1 MTSTN
6 GKKTISE
13 FNSQLARKSK
23 PRTVRHISDVSVGE
37 NVKVHIVKEFIEPMY
52 INDVKNAIKEKKCWK
67 ITGQLFETMSK
78 VLVAIGGIIS
88 FSSGYYGDPTLGFV
102 AGAVSTVSLAMLQ
115 FSSFS
120 YGENKKQS
128 SELNLLLTKLDID
141 TIPEF
146 NRDACKNDDA
156 KINDEINSL
165 KMIVADWKECN
176 PSPNSDTPQHDHK
189 VPITSSDTPQHD
201 HKVTITSS
209 DAPNDNQII
218 V

>member
-6 GKKTISE
+6 GTKTISE
-13 FNSQLARKSK
+13 FNSQFAKKSK
-23 PRTVRHISDVSVGE
+23 HKTVNHISDVSVGE

-146 NRDACKNDDA
+146 NRDVYKNDDA

-165 KMIVADWKECN
+165 KMMVADLKDCN
-176 PSPNSDTPQHDHK
+176 PSP
-189 VPITSSDTPQHD
+189 SSDAQQHE
-201 HKVTITSS
+201 HQETITSS
-209 DAPNDNQII
+209 DAPNDGNQII

>member
-6 GKKTISE
+6 GTKTISE
-13 FNSQLARKSK
+13 FNSQFAKKSK
-23 PRTVRHISDVSVGE
+23 PKNVNHISDVSIGE
-37 NVKVHIVKEFIEPMY
+37 DVKVHIVKEFIEPMY
-52 INDVKNAIKEKKCWK
+52 INDVKTAINEKKCWK
-67 ITGQLFETMSK
+67 ITGQLFETISK

-146 NRDACKNDDA
+146 NRDVSINDDS

-165 KMIVADWKECN
+165 KMIVADLKDCS
-176 PSPNSDTPQHDHK
+176 PSPHSDAPQN
-189 VPITSSDTPQHD
+189 Q

-209 DAPNDNQII
+209 DAPNEGNQII